1 MRVVHAYKIAK
12 PEMEGGIPE
21 AIDILASGL
30 MARGI
35 DNEIVVARAKGLK
48 QSGIHNGVKVTRA
61 ASFGDVMSLPMS
73 PTYPLLLKS
82 RIRDADIVAFHTPF
96 PLADPILAFLPSHQG
111 LVVHWHADIV
121 RQKRS
126 AALLAPLRRAM
137 LDRADRIVVAHE
149 TIVASNET
157 LHAYRDKIVT
167 IPYGIDVGHWEQET
181 PEDRQE
187 IDRLTHKYPVLFVT
201 VGRLVTYKGFNVL
214 IEAMTRVKGHLIICG
229 EGPERDNLET
239 MIRKEGLSERVMLAG
254 KTSTTEMRRY
264 LKAATGFVFP
274 SITSA
279 ETFGIVQLEAMAAGA
294 PIINTAL
301 TTAVPDIARDGQEA
315 LTVAPSDVAELAIAM
330 RLMATD
336 SSLRQH
342 LIEAGKTRV
351 TQEFSRDTF
360 VARTLACY
368 RDVFEG
374 LRVA

>member
-30 MARGI
+30 MTHGI
-35 DNEIVVARAKGLK
+35 DNEIVVARARGLN
-48 QSGIHNGVKVTRA
+48 QSDTYSGVKVTRA
-61 ASFGDVMSLPMS
+61 ASFGDVLSLPMS
-73 PTYPLLLKS
+73 PTYPMLLKS
-82 RIRDADIVAFHTPF
+82 RVKGADIVAFHTPF
-96 PLADPILAFLPSHQG
+96 PLADPVLAFLPSHQG

-157 LHAYRDKIVT
+157 LLAYRDKIVA
-167 IPYGIDVGHWEQET
+167 IPYGIDIGHWQQET
-181 PEDRQE
+181 AEDREE
-187 IDRLTHKYPVLFVT
+187 IERLKRDHPVLFVA
-201 VGRLVTYKGFNVL
+201 VGRLVTYKGFDVL
-214 IEAMTRVKGHLIICG
+214 IEAMTRVNGHLIICG
-229 EGPERDNLET
+229 EGPEREHLEGQ
-239 MIRKEGLSERVMLAG
+239 IRQNKLTGQVTLVG
-254 KTSTTEMRRY
+254 KTSTTQMRRY
-264 LKAATGFVFP
+264 LKAATSFVFP

-301 TTAVPDIARDGQEA
+301 TTAVPDIARDQREA
-315 LTVAPSDVAELAIAM
+315 LTVSPGNVAELANAM
-330 RLMATD
+330 HVMARD
-336 SSLRQH
+336 AELRQR
-342 LIEAGKTRV
+342 LIEAGSTRV
-351 TQEFSRDTF
+351 AQEFSRDTF

-368 RDVFEG
+368 REV
-374 LRVA
+374 LANLM